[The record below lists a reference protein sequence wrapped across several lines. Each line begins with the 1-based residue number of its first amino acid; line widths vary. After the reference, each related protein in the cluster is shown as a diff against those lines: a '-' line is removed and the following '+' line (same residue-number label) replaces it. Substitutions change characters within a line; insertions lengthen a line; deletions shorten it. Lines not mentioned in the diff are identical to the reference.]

1 MKEKG
6 LGILAVLLIF
16 SICTSLLPA
25 SVLAVPA
32 EEPAGEKTPTM
43 VDFIAGTATAE
54 DIYGVLDPSIVP
66 AAIDYNEA
74 VEKNHIARCYEDE
87 GTDLNKIIFLN
98 IDGTKTMYTFDFPVK
113 YVDDNG
119 NIQDIRLEIADSTV
133 NAGEFQTA
141 ANDTVTTFAARFT
154 DGIAL
159 EGNDTEIRLIPI
171 LPLADLAMT
180 MSTTD
185 IAAPTATAQ
194 RIDADTVAYPYDAK
208 TTVEYSLTYTGFK
221 EDIVVSEYTGQTT
234 YPFRLLTNGLA
245 LEEINGSFFLVDD
258 QGNIEASIG
267 DIIIFTADER
277 NNAFGDIEP
286 KTIIENQ
293 EYLLN
298 IVVDA
303 DYLADP
309 TTTYPIRIDPTI
321 EINYNNNGASAIED
335 ITISTNKNYSGS
347 HNSLYVGRRST
358 EGIARA
364 LMRFPGLN
372 LSNLAGATVTSA
384 TVQLRDLM
392 CESDELAISCH
403 VFTGNVWDANSA
415 TWSNV
420 SPNSYVSTAM
430 SANTVSWA
438 IGKTHS
444 PVHWYSFDISPA
456 VQGWIDG
463 NYTQNKG
470 IIFKV
475 ADSVENG
482 SAIKNRTFGSYN
494 RSSYRPSLTVNYT
507 EPGTQF
513 LANDTYYLNN
523 RGTGKYLQLSTSGT
537 ANGVSGLLS
546 DLGNRIQWQLQKVG
560 SGYVIRSVN
569 DPTKYLA
576 GAASS
581 SSASVSITTVSDSA
595 IPQTCIWSISAASLG
610 GCLIRNAASGNYLY
624 SSGSYLYTSS
634 STGSYGSATYELY
647 VWRMPPLSFYGT
659 TASHDVR
666 ELESGFSIADLI
678 VNIGESRKPSVRS
691 VPSNA
696 AWAYSSDFTFT
707 RSSGTSGCVSITGL
721 DNTFNGLAVGIATY
735 TATHKVTG
743 RTTTFKVFVDR
754 YTYVLETEFGFDDSN
769 ALLIRNVYDKVDAAY
784 PNESAI
790 MRAWR
795 ASRILGGIWY
805 DYDGGVKAEVW
816 KTVAGNVC
824 TEEQQY
830 FTDILGFSVSHYQA
844 IQTAIRNNHNGDTT
858 SDFAHMQIALA
869 GRLAWLAGQNGTLTE
884 YAVIWTA
891 EGVSHLCGWLGDA
904 VLPESNGTT
913 AIGNG
918 DYHADLDAENIY
930 CRIARG
936 ATLVNATNAYYE
948 SLTSTYTRA
957 TEFLN
962 NINYE
967 VVKEAIYY
975 GLIDWE
981 LMVLLGAAQESGLTE
996 EEISLIE
1003 TRLADEQYHID
1014 VIRQNYRDTYNF
1026 MCSLQDELGDIEE
1039 Y

>member
-6 LGILAVLLIF
+6 LRILAVLLIF
-16 SICTSLLPA
+16 SICTSLLPT
-25 SVLAVPA
+25 SVLAIPA
-32 EEPAGEKTPTM
+32 EESGGEKTPTI

-54 DIYGVLDPSIVP
+54 DIYGALDKSIVP
-66 AAIDYNEA
+66 EIIGYEEA
-74 VEKNHIARCYEDE
+74 VAKNHIARCYEDE

-133 NAGEFQTA
+133 NAGEFETA
-141 ANDTVTTFAARFT
+141 ANDTVTTFSAQFT

-159 EGNDTEIRLIPI
+159 EDNDTEIRLIPI
-171 LPLADLAMT
+171 LPSANSSMAT
-180 MSTTD
+180 MSTTNM
-185 IAAPTATAQ
+185 AATTATAQ

-277 NNAFGDIEP
+277 NNALGDIEP
-286 KTIIENQ
+286 KTIVENQ

-309 TTTYPIRIDPTI
+309 ATTYPIRIDPTI
-321 EINYNNNGASAIED
+321 EIKYSNNGEGAVED
-335 ITISTNKNYSGS
+335 ITISTNKNFSGS

-403 VFTGNVWDANSA
+403 VFTGNVWDGNSA

-420 SPNSYVSTAM
+420 SPNSYVPTAM
-430 SANTVSWA
+430 SANTMSWS

-444 PVHWYSFDISPA
+444 PVHWYSFDITPA

-523 RGTGKYLQLSTSGT
+523 RGTGKYLQFSTSGT

-546 DLGNRIQWQLQKVG
+546 SLGNRIQWQIQKVG

-569 DPTKYLA
+569 DPAKYLSC
-576 GAASS
+576 ASS
-581 SSASVSITTVSDSA
+581 PADSSVYVLTVSDSS
-595 IPQTCIWSISAASLG
+595 IPSTCMWTITAASG
-610 GCLIRNAASGNYLY
+610 GSCLIRSMAYGNYLY
-624 SSGSYLYTSS
+624 SSGTSIYTSS
-634 STGSYGSATYELY
+634 STGSYGSATYEQY
-647 VWRMPPLSFYGT
+647 VWRMAPLSFYGT
-659 TASHDVR
+659 TSSHDVR

-678 VNIGESRKPSVRS
+678 VNIGESKKPSVKS

-696 AWAYSSDFTFT
+696 AWTYSSDFTFT
-707 RSSGTSGCVSITGL
+707 RTSGTSDCVSITGL

-743 RTTTFKVFVDR
+743 RTTTFKVYVDR
-754 YTYVLETEFGFDDSN
+754 YTYELTREFLFNDED
-769 ALLIRNVYDKVDAAY
+769 ALLIRNFYSRIDTLCPNYD
-784 PNESAI
+784 NLE
-790 MRAWR
+790 RAWYC
-795 ASRILGGIWY
+795 SRTLGGIVYGDHDDIIEYIEWV
-805 DYDGGVKAEVW
+805 D
-816 KTVAGNVC
+816 VAGQVTNGATNEAFFTNVLGYTT
-824 TEEQQY
+824 TEYTQFY
-830 FTDILGFSVSHYQA
+830 NA
-844 IQTAIRNNHNGDTT
+844 ITGNHDQLDR
-858 SDFAHMQIALA
+858 SDFAHMQISLA
-869 GRLAWLAGQNGTLTE
+869 ARLAYELCLDGFLSNIYTGTGNEHVSYLA
-884 YAVIWTA
+884 
-891 EGVSHLCGWLGDA
+891 GWLGDA
-904 VLPESNGTT
+904 T
-913 AIGNG
+913 IGDPTSFGND
-918 DYHADLDAENIY
+918 DYHADLDAENIF
-930 CRIARG
+930 RLLLQGKTSIEAI
-936 ATLVNATNAYYE
+936 NSYYT
-948 SLTSTYTRA
+948 SLTSTRTRA
-957 TEFLN
+957 DIFLGY
-962 NINYE
+962 INYE
-967 VVKEAIYY
+967 TVITKIYAELSMTEDEIKLACPETYYFMKSLEA
-975 GLIDWE
+975 GNE
-981 LMVLLGAAQESGLTE
+981 
-996 EEISLIE
+996 
-1003 TRLADEQYHID
+1003 
-1014 VIRQNYRDTYNF
+1014 
-1026 MCSLQDELGDIEE
+1026 DITVFP
-1039 Y
+1039 